1 MKKMIFIASLL
12 MAIALPTLAQVK
24 LGISEQV
31 RLRELKSELRETNV
45 FQYKK
50 NTSRKAKEMLGIN
63 PSYALA
69 IAQLKDGVT
78 DEDLKAQGVNVI
90 RSRSGFAFIAVPL
103 DDAERV
109 AATKGI
115 KRIQFERPVQQK
127 LKYARF
133 DTGVDKIHEG
143 MGLSQAY
150 TGKGVVCG
158 IVDQGFDLNHI
169 NFVDENG
176 DPRIKYFEKVGYNYN
191 YKNPTDPI
199 AERTIYNTPEAIRG
213 YKTDA
218 TNTYHATHTMGIM
231 AGSYKGTTKTATL
244 TDTAPYVAID
254 DIPNPFYGVAYDADI
269 VAANCESYTDIL
281 IAIAVEDL
289 LGYAEAYNKPM
300 VVNLSL
306 GTNQGS
312 HDGKAVV
319 CQFFDAIV
327 EELNAKIV
335 MATGNEGDK
344 KIAANKTFV
353 GNDTTFQTFITGDI
367 YKTGA
372 AEGDIYVRSGQVDI
386 YGNDMKPFKR
396 LQAIVW
402 NTSRNRVT
410 KRYELK
416 INEETLGTGKYFC
429 SSDDYKEYDT
439 DIVDRTLGQYFSG
452 TIGLYCEIDSALG
465 RSHCIVSFDLVDNGD
480 LNKEN
485 QYKIGFIV
493 DGEAGQRV
501 DAYSV
506 GYFHGMD
513 NYGIEGF
520 TDGSSNG
527 SVSDMACGK
536 STLSVGSYNTSEGW
550 AQLDG
555 YRYNQPDGGIEL
567 GKVSPFSS
575 YGTLIDGRNLPDVVA
590 PGAYII
596 SSMNRYYMDA
606 LGVDNT
612 TELLSAVAN
621 VNGIDYPYAWAAGTS
636 MACPMV
642 SGIIALWLEADPTL
656 SMEDIRDIIRQTARM
671 DEAMLEADPVKVGAG
686 KIDAYEGLKEVLRRK
701 TSGIDGVQGDDNR
714 LVVSQAG
721 ERGVKVFLAGAKKLR
736 AEVFTMSGVK
746 VLDQTTNGDEAL
758 LDLSGKNK
766 GSYVIRVNGKQSKCI
781 LVK

>member
-1 MKKMIFIASLL
+1 MKLKLFTASLL
-12 MAIALPTLAQVK
+12 MAIALSAQAQTK

-31 RLRELKSELRETNV
+31 RLRELRSEQRKTDV
-45 FQYKK
+45 FPYKK

-69 IAQLKDGVT
+69 IAQLNDGVT
-78 DEDLKAQGVNVI
+78 EEDLKAQGVNVI

-150 TGKGVVCG
+150 TGKGIVCG

-169 NFVDENG
+169 NFLDENG
-176 DPRIKYFEKVGYNYN
+176 EPRVKYFERVGYNYN

-199 AERTIYNTPEAIRG
+199 AERTIYNTPDAIRS
-213 YKTDA
+213 YQTDA
-218 TNTYHATHTMGIM
+218 TTTYHAAHTMGIM
-231 AGSYKGTTKTATL
+231 AGSYKGTAKTASL
-244 TDTAPYVAID
+244 TDTEPYVAID
-254 DIPNPFYGVAYDADI
+254 DIPVPFYGVAYDADI
-269 VAANCESYTDIL
+269 VAANCEEYTDIL

-319 CQFFDAIV
+319 CQFFDVLV

-335 MATGNEGDK
+335 MATGNEGDQ
-344 KIAANKTFV
+344 KIAANKTLTAED
-353 GNDTTFQTFITGDI
+353 NLFQTFITGDTF
-367 YKTGA
+367 KT
-372 AEGDIYVRSGQVDI
+372 EQGDIYVRSGQVDI
-386 YGNDMKPFKR
+386 YGNDLKPFKS

-402 NTSRNRVT
+402 NTSRGRIS
-410 KRYELK
+410 KRYTLD
-416 INEETLGTGKYFC
+416 INEETLGSGKYWC
-429 SSDDYKEYDT
+429 SSSDYQDYDS
-439 DIVDRTLGQYFSG
+439 DVVDATLAQYFSG
-452 TIGLYCEIDSALG
+452 TIGLFCEVDSSLG
-465 RSHCIVSFDLVDNGD
+465 RSHCIVSFDLVDNAEKNID
-480 LNKEN
+480 NN
-485 QYKIGFIV
+485 YKIGFIV
-493 DGEAGQRV
+493 EGEAGQRL
-501 DAYSV
+501 DAFSV
-506 GYFHGMD
+506 GYFHGMSD
-513 NYGIEGF
+513 WGVDGF
-520 TDGSSNG
+520 SDGSCNG
-527 SVSDMACGK
+527 SVSDMACSK

-555 YRYNQPDGGIEL
+555 FRYAQENAGIKL

-596 SSMNRYYMDA
+596 SSMNRYY
-606 LGVDNT
+606 LEVNENT
-612 TELLSAVAN
+612 FGNFSAVAN
-621 VNGIDYPYAWAAGTS
+621 VDGVDYPYAWAAGTS

-656 SMEDIRDIIRQTARM
+656 SMEDIRDIIRQTSRM
-671 DEAMLEADPVKVGAG
+671 DEDMLEADPVKVGAG

-701 TSGIDGVQGDDNR
+701 AAGIQGVQADDNR

-746 VLDQTTNGDEAL
+746 VLEQTTNGDEAL